1 MALQGG
7 LRTFGQELS
16 LSHLVSSVLP
26 EAAGFPSRGCIL
38 KDKDHL
44 TQRIADLAA
53 FLDPLAFE
61 RDQDQSLAKRRRA
74 AWREA
79 SNRIMQQP

>member
-1 MALQGG
+1 MP
-7 LRTFGQELS
+7 EPS
-16 LSHLVSSVLP
+16 LSHFVPSVLP
-26 EAAGFPSRGCIL
+26 EAVGFSSRGCVL
-38 KDKDHL
+38 KDTDHL

-61 RDQDQSLAKRRRA
+61 RGQDQSLAKRRWA

-79 SNRIMQQP
+79 SNRIMQQPSVS